1 MAGTVLS
8 HCVAQSVRI
17 VPTWLFLALQAAVRM
32 WRDQAPEQWAACI
45 NLMCGHL
52 LNSWGGA
59 AGNVGN
65 LPMVLVAGLCS
76 DAAGQLLPLRPSAD
90 ACAEARAWCCASL
103 LR

>member
-1 MAGTVLS
+1 MGIMKECPPGSYLPCKQQCMCRGTRLLS
-8 HCVAQSVRI
+8 NGLHASISCMGTCS
-17 VPTWLFLALQAAVRM
+17 AAE
-32 WRDQAPEQWAACI
+32 A
-45 NLMCGHL
+45 
-52 LNSWGGA
+52 GA

-103 LR
+103 LC